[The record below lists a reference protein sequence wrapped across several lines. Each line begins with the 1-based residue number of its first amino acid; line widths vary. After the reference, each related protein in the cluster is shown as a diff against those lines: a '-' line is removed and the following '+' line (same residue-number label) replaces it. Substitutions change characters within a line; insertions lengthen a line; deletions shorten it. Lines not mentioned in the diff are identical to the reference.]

1 MLGRLEMST
10 EEALKA
16 YDSFASEIFSK
27 RRRSWVEK
35 YKAKTLEQTIK
46 HLVRNQDKGSLLR
59 DARPREAKGR
69 AFVCTMP
76 EQRHRETVCLRT
88 YDIAGDRYPNVL
100 IYQAARATTAATTYF
115 RPMPIRDDEG
125 REEKFVDAAL
135 GMNNPISKC
144 LEEAAELYGKQRTL
158 GCLVSLGTGSRHVEM
173 HPHGGKLIRQLKF
186 LGSTIKLMKEIGT
199 DSEKDHE
206 RMRVKFAD
214 FEDTYFRL
222 NVDGGAQGIELSDW
236 KMIGELKKRTKL
248 YLQSPEVR
256 KSIEGLAD
264 VLLQKRPSQGL
275 TLAHGGK
282 RPCTFLTIDDGI
294 TD

>member
-27 RRRSWVEK
+27 RRNSLVEK
-35 YKAKTLEQTIK
+35 YNAKTLEQTVQR
-46 HLVRNQDKGSLLR
+46 LVRDQDKGSLLR
-59 DARPREAKGR
+59 DARPRDAKGR
-69 AFVCTMP
+69 AFVCAMP
-76 EQRHRETVCLRT
+76 EQRHRETVRLRT

-100 IYQAARATTAATTYF
+100 IYEAARATTAATTYF
-115 RPMPIRDDEG
+115 RPMSIRDDEG
-125 REEKFVDAAL
+125 REEAFVDAAL
-135 GMNNPISKC
+135 GTNNPISLC

-173 HPHGGKLIRQLKF
+173 QPHGGRLIRKF
-186 LGSTIKLMKEIGT
+186 RFLWSTIKLIKEIGT

-206 RMRVKFAD
+206 RMRIKFAD

-236 KMIGELKKRTKL
+236 KKIGELKERTRL
-248 YLQSPEVR
+248 YLQNPEVR
-256 KSIEGLAD
+256 KSIEDLAD
-264 VLLQKRPSQGL
+264 VLLQKRPNQGL

-282 RPCTFLTIDDGI
+282 
-294 TD
+294 